1 LNSETFAQLLPSD
14 IVTARQRGLKVRT
27 RQGMVALTAAEAA
40 TLLKRL
46 EESDSGRAAAG
57 TFSVSANASTSVTF
71 TDVEKIAVLDALQ
84 DWLPSLEDIP
94 SSGLRELQAA
104 LAHDLDG
111 N

>member
-1 LNSETFAQLLPSD
+1 
-14 IVTARQRGLKVRT
+14 
-27 RQGMVALTAAEAA
+27 MVALTAAEAA
-40 TLLKRL
+40 TLLKCL

-94 SSGLRELQAA
+94 GSGLRELQAA